1 MQSRNLWVIAGI
13 LVLLCVCLCVV
24 VFAVLYS
31 GGYILQRTATEIA
44 PLLEV
49 TPVDLTQAA
58 PLPLQ
63 PSATTV
69 PSNPVSPTSPPDASG
84 EIDPQI
90 LEQMEEI
97 ESQVAQLRGLVSTGP
112 VARSLLTPEELRQRV
127 IDDFFSDYSE
137 AEASDD
143 ALVLSLLGLLEPDFD
158 LVNFYIDLFSEQ
170 IAGYYDDEVKQMFV
184 VQGEGFHGTERLT
197 YAHEYVHTLQ
207 DQVYG
212 FEESLDY
219 TDESCEIDTERCA
232 GIQALVE
239 GDATLLE
246 EEWLQTYATSQDY
259 ADILEFFDNFESPV
273 YDSAPSF
280 MRQDFIFP
288 YTYGAEF
295 VREIKRQGGWSAVD
309 AVYANPPIS
318 TEQILH
324 PDHYPSDI
332 PISIPV
338 PEALNALGS
347 GWREIERN
355 VIGEWYTQL
364 VLAKLIDPDRA
375 SRAAAGWGGDMYVA
389 YANDTLANGAL
400 LLIMQWDDAGEASE
414 YADAFTD
421 YSDRRFGRGVQTQTG
436 WEWDSSAGAS
446 LFEISGT
453 QTLWILAP
461 DAELRGD
468 LRAAIEFP
476 ASN

>member
-1 MQSRNLWVIAGI
+1 MQSRNLWVIVGVLA
-13 LVLLCVCLCVV
+13 LLCVCLCVV

-31 GGYILQRTATEIA
+31 GGTILRRAATEIA

-58 PLPLQ
+58 PLPQ
-63 PSATTV
+63 GPTATTA
-69 PSNPVSPTSPPDASG
+69 PIDPVSPTAPPDASS
-84 EIDPQI
+84 ELDPQV
-90 LEQMEEI
+90 LEQMVEI
-97 ESQVAQLRGLVSTGP
+97 ESQVAQLRGLASTGP

-137 AEASDD
+137 AEARDD
-143 ALVLSLLGLLEPDFD
+143 ALVLSLLGLLDPDFD

-184 VQGEGFHGTERLT
+184 VQGEGFRGTERLT

-212 FEESLDY
+212 FEEGLDY

-246 EEWLQTYATSQDY
+246 EEWLQTYASSQDY
-259 ADILEFFDNFESPV
+259 ADIREFFDNFESPV

-288 YTYGAEF
+288 YTYGADF
-295 VREIKRQGGWSAVD
+295 VREIKRQGGWSAVN

-324 PDHYPSDI
+324 PDHYPSDT
-332 PISIPV
+332 PLNIPV
-338 PEALNALGS
+338 PEALSALGS

-364 VLAKLIDPDRA
+364 VLANQLDPDRA
-375 SRAAAGWGGDMYVA
+375 SRAAGGWGGDMYVA
-389 YANDTLANGAL
+389 YANDTQANGAF
-400 LLIMQWDDAGEASE
+400 LLIMQWDDAGEAAE

-421 YSDRRFGRGVQTQTG
+421 YSDRRFGSGTQTETG
-436 WEWDSSAGAS
+436 WEWDSSAGVS
-446 LFEISGT
+446 LFEISGA

-461 DAELRGD
+461 DGELRGD

-476 ASN
+476 TSN